1 MKIKVG
7 VIYGGKSVEHEISVI
22 SAVQAMNFMDEEKY
36 DIVPIY
42 ITKNLEMYTGGML
55 KDIDSYRDLS
65 LIKKYAKKINLV
77 NKKGRFVLQKTS
89 WFKREINEID
99 IALPIVHGQG
109 TEDGTIQGYLELLGI
124 PYVGS
129 NVVSSAVGQDKVFMK
144 QIFEANNIATK
155 KYIWFFDTEYE
166 HDKNNIVKRINK
178 LEYPIIIKPATL
190 GSSIGI
196 SIVRNE
202 DELDDKLNEAFKY
215 TTKVLVEEVVTNL
228 TEVNVS
234 VLGNYDH
241 MQTSVIEE
249 VIKGDD
255 ILSYKDKYIGNAKGS
270 TKGMVTTRRIIPAR
284 IDKKIEE
291 EVLELAKKVFLV
303 LNNRGI
309 VRIDF
314 LIDNKKKKVYVNE
327 INTIPG
333 SLSYYLWPNIPYT
346 ELLDIIINDAIK
358 AYKKQMKLTHSFDT
372 NILSNM
378 GTKGLKGGIKK

>member
-155 KYIWFFDTEYE
+155 KYIWFFDTE
-166 HDKNNIVKRINK
+166 
-178 LEYPIIIKPATL
+178 L
-190 GSSIGI
+190 
-196 SIVRNE
+196 
-202 DELDDKLNEAFKY
+202 
-215 TTKVLVEEVVTNL
+215 
-228 TEVNVS
+228 
-234 VLGNYDH
+234 
-241 MQTSVIEE
+241 
-249 VIKGDD
+249 
-255 ILSYKDKYIGNAKGS
+255 
-270 TKGMVTTRRIIPAR
+270 
-284 IDKKIEE
+284 
-291 EVLELAKKVFLV
+291 
-303 LNNRGI
+303 
-309 VRIDF
+309 
-314 LIDNKKKKVYVNE
+314 
-327 INTIPG
+327 
-333 SLSYYLWPNIPYT
+333 
-346 ELLDIIINDAIK
+346 
-358 AYKKQMKLTHSFDT
+358 
-372 NILSNM
+372 
-378 GTKGLKGGIKK
+378 

>member
-166 HDKNNIVKRINK
+166 HDKNNVVKRINK

-284 IDKKIEE
+284 IDKKLEE

-333 SLSYYLWPNIPYT
+333 SLSYYL
-346 ELLDIIINDAIK
+346 
-358 AYKKQMKLTHSFDT
+358 
-372 NILSNM
+372 
-378 GTKGLKGGIKK
+378 